1 MHIAVC
7 DDDIAQRKQTERLLG
22 READKWI
29 KNGDPVYTYS
39 YGSEESLLANL
50 MQFDAILLDLTQS
63 GDITVKKVIE
73 DLRNNGSASLMV
85 VCHEGLTEDPE
96 LPEDTLFLP
105 KPIKTEE
112 LHKMMELVKASEG
125 GHTPLIELRGEHETL
140 YVKEEEIIRAE
151 QDGRYEEQ
159 YHICHKSA
167 CVYFHIGIANPGCL
181 SGSDPQRQ
189 KAAEKEDKNGG

>member
-73 DLRNNGSASLMV
+73 DLRPDRRPGASRGHFV
-85 VCHEGLTEDPE
+85 
-96 LPEDTLFLP
+96 FA
-105 KPIKTEE
+105 KA
-112 LHKMMELVKASEG
+112 HKDRG
-125 GHTPLIELRGEHETL
+125 TP
-140 YVKEEEIIRAE
+140 
-151 QDGRYEEQ
+151 
-159 YHICHKSA
+159 
-167 CVYFHIGIANPGCL
+167 
-181 SGSDPQRQ
+181 
-189 KAAEKEDKNGG
+189 